1 MSLRRVLWLGLEAV
15 ALVACLVAAIGL
27 TDALRHLPGPGVA
40 LALPLRET
48 GHDDRASLFVIAGCS
63 AVVFGLAALALALA
77 RPAGRP
83 LHGALLRLPFVLAG
97 ALAIQALSLQLV
109 RQASL
114 GLDWNGALR
123 SAGPF
128 AMTLGAVVGIAT
140 AGLVASSDRGMHRP
154 PNERPVEGRS
164 GATPVVKIAP

>member
-1 MSLRRVLWLGLEAV
+1 VSLRRVLWLGLEAV
-15 ALVACLVAAIGL
+15 ALVACLVASIGL
-27 TDALRHLPGPGVA
+27 TDALRHVPGPAVA

-63 AVVFGLAALALALA
+63 ALVFGLAALALA
-77 RPAGRP
+77 RTAGRP
-83 LHGALLRLPFVLAG
+83 LRAALLRLPFVLAG
-97 ALAIQALSLQLV
+97 TLAIQALSLQLV

-128 AMTLGAVVGIAT
+128 AMTLGAIVGIAS
-140 AGLVASSDRGMHRP
+140 AGLVASSDRGMRHP
-154 PNERPVEGRS
+154 SNERPVEGRS